1 MDFNDDEENISV
13 CSDDDD
19 DVNTNYVQDYVDDK
33 RVEDFLNLLNP
44 ENDKKPKNKTRKR
57 LMMKSNKSKRQM

>member
-44 ENDKKPKNKTRKR
+44 EIVWIP
-57 LMMKSNKSKRQM
+57 LMLLVLALLSI